1 MRAGQGQRYYH
12 IEPIVNTAGEAS
24 AAMLV
29 LQDWPEITRE
39 LRDRAVEAL
48 VVTLA
53 LLVVLASIVA
63 AVIRRRVVQP
73 LQTLTRQVEA
83 IGQVPFPAPLQT
95 TSGDEIGRLA
105 HAFHQ
110 MGRRLEAAAQSLAT
124 ESDAKLRLERSLRHS
139 EQLAALGQ
147 FASRLAHEIG
157 TPLSIIQGRAEQL
170 LRQRTLADKERAV
183 LGVIV
188 TQIDRISGFIWQL
201 LTLVRHP
208 EPRLRLLHLEDVVR
222 QVWEVVSDRGT
233 AADVAVI
240 LDLAADLPP
249 ILGDAEQLHQVVL
262 NLTVNAL
269 QAVGAT
275 GQVTLRARAQPQG
288 ALSPTGQLE
297 VEVADTGPGIAPE
310 VLPHIFEPFF
320 TTKGLTGG
328 TGLGLAIS
336 QELVRSHHGQ
346 IRVESVPGQGS
357 RFIVALPLV
366 CHETAPATPGVGDV
380 HSPRAA
386 AEGGEPYDDHHGPRP
401 GPHSDT
407 G

>member
-1 MRAGQGQRYYH
+1 
-12 IEPIVNTAGEAS
+12 
-24 AAMLV
+24 MLV

-39 LRDRAVEAL
+39 LHDRAVEAL

-53 LLVVLASIVA
+53 LLVVLATIVTV
-63 AVIRRRVVQP
+63 VIRRRVVQP
-73 LQTLTRQVEA
+73 LQALTRQVEA
-83 IGQVPFPAPLQT
+83 IGQVPFPAPPQT

-105 HAFHQ
+105 HAFYQ
-110 MGRRLEAAAQSLAT
+110 MGQRLETAAQTLVA
-124 ESDAKLRLERSLRHS
+124 ESEAKLRLERSLRHS

-157 TPLSIIQGRAEQL
+157 TPLNIIQGRAEQL
-170 LRQRTLADKERAV
+170 LRQRTLPDKERAV

-208 EPRLRLLHLEDVVR
+208 EPRLRLLHLGDVVR

-233 AADVAVI
+233 AAGVAVV

-249 ILGDAEQLHQVVL
+249 ILGDAEHLYQVVL
-262 NLTVNAL
+262 NLSVNAL

-275 GQVTLRARAQPQG
+275 GQVTLRTRSQPQG
-288 ALSPTGQLE
+288 TLSPTGQLE
-297 VEVADTGPGIAPE
+297 VEVTDTGPGIAPE

-328 TGLGLAIS
+328 TGLGLAIC
-336 QELVRSHHGQ
+336 QEIVRSHHGQ
-346 IRVESVPGQGS
+346 IQVESVPGQGS
-357 RFIVALPLV
+357 RFIVALPLI
-366 CHETAPATPGVGDV
+366 CQETAPATPVVGDTYPPHAV
-380 HSPRAA
+380 G
-386 AEGGEPYDDHHGPRP
+386 EGGEQYRDDHGPRP
-401 GPHSDT
+401 GLHS
-407 G
+407 GAG